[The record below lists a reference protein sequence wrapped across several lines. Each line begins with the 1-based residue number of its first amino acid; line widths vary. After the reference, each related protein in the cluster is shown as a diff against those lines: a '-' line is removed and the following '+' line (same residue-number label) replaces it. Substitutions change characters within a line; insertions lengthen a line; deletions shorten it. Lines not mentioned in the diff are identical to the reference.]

1 MENLVQLFY
10 DWEIQ
15 QLVLL
20 SFTIQIFLFFTGG
33 LRRRG
38 TNILLRFSIWIA
50 YLGADMVAVYSLG
63 YLSRHADAHP
73 LAFFWAPFLLVH
85 LGGQDTITAF
95 AMEDNSLWLRHL
107 LNLVVQAVLA
117 VYVFWKSIGRHDV
130 ELLVSGTIVFIVG
143 IIRYGERIWS
153 LRCGRYE
160 SLEESPGNQYE
171 LQMNDSR
178 QRGETFKHSPVQE
191 EITIDQN
198 TDYYNTVCLGLRS
211 MPTVFSVFVSRT
223 SEIFNNVPVDTTFY
237 FGDRLDGVKKK
248 LKLLE
253 ICLGIMYGDL
263 YTKALVLRTRS
274 GIILRCISHIC
285 AWVAFIVFLACHG
298 GRYSRVD
305 ISITYLL
312 FIGGLSLE
320 VCGMTNLMASPWTWA
335 WLKARKHEKLAWFCW
350 YLFSSNLIGWP
361 EKKRLWSN
369 EMGQYNFYG
378 WLGRNEQQQPSSF
391 NQQCMAAVRQLAA
404 LFGVEKMKLLW
415 MSKLLEREHVKVDG
429 VLIKCLL
436 DRIGLLD
443 SPKALPNLGPHL
455 NLMGSTFDMVTI
467 VLHVLTEKH
476 LSKYSPSDLEGNEAA
491 AYTNGLVEDCRKLS
505 RYMMYLMVASPSLLP
520 LEQSSVAVLERW
532 QQSRWGSGCTEL
544 AEWIA
549 DALQPGQETLEEIK
563 ELWVQLIIYAA
574 SKSRPENHAAQLARG
589 GELLTFVWLQL
600 AFYGLIGSNRARIE
614 LTNKSSKAKIFY
626 AMHSPPEDLVT
637 T

>member
-95 AMEDNSLWLRHL
+95 AMEDNNLWLRHL

-117 VYVFWKSIGRHDV
+117 AYIFWKSIGRHDV
-130 ELLVSGTIVFIVG
+130 ELLVSGTLVFIVG

-171 LQMNDSR
+171 LQMNGSR
-178 QRGETFKHSPVQE
+178 QRGDATFFFE
-191 EITIDQN
+191 
-198 TDYYNTVCLGLRS
+198 
-211 MPTVFSVFVSRT
+211 
-223 SEIFNNVPVDTTFY
+223 
-237 FGDRLDGVKKK
+237 DRLDGVKKR

-253 ICLGIMYGDL
+253 ICLGIMYDDL

-305 ISITYLL
+305 TSITYLL
-312 FIGGLSLE
+312 FIGGLYLE

-335 WLKARKHEKLAWFCW
+335 WLKARKHEKLAWFSW
-350 YLFSSNLIGWP
+350 SLFSSNLIGWP
-361 EKKRLWSN
+361 EKRQLWSN
-369 EMGQYNFYG
+369 AMGQYNFYG
-378 WLGRNEQQQPSSF
+378 WLGRKEQQQPSSF
-391 NQQCMAAVRQLAA
+391 NQQCMAAVRQLAT
-404 LFGVEKMKLLW
+404 LFRVEKKKSLL

-436 DRIGLLD
+436 DRIGRLD

-467 VLHVLTEKH
+467 VFHVLTEKH

-491 AYTNGLVEDCRKLS
+491 AYTNVLVEDCRKLS
-505 RYMMYLMVASPSLLP
+505 RYMMYLMAASPSLLP

-532 QQSRWGSGCTEL
+532 QQSWWGSGCTEL

-574 SKSRPENHAAQLARG
+574 SKSRPETHAAQLARG

-600 AFYGLIGSNRARIE
+600 AFYGLIGSNRAMIE
-614 LTNKSSKAKIFY
+614 LTSKTKMKKIFY
-626 AMHSPPEDLVT
+626 AVHLPPEDSET